1 MSYSYLK
8 QWILS
13 LNHKDIAVLYFIYAT
28 FAAMVGLSMSMVM
41 RLELVHSGDVL
52 LHNNFHLFNLMV
64 SAHAIVMIFLAVM
77 PALIGAFGNYFMPIA
92 MGAPDMAFPRLN
104 NISFWFLVPGL
115 ILISSS
121 MIIESGAGTGWT
133 VYYPLSGILAHSS
146 ISVDLVIFGLHCTT
160 ISSLLGA
167 INFIVT
173 AHNLKGDNMGMMDM
187 LLFAWA
193 IYITAWLLLL
203 SLPILTVGVTLLLM
217 DRNFNTS
224 FYDVAGGGDPLL
236 YEHLFWFFGQ
246 DGPLTTFIVNALHYM
261 LETLLCLL
269 TTTFVSLALFYIYMK
284 LTQAFGVKML
294 VNDCNQQVT
303 KSYSLLYY
311 LDLNLLSYNCLES
324 NLVGTSETTCEAL
337 NNLINN
343 YDLKFNEWL
352 AGLIDGNG
360 YLSLSKNNFLS
371 CEITMSDFDIK
382 TLKLIQNKFGG
393 SVKFRAGSKSVRW
406 KLHNKLGMI
415 KLIHAV
421 NGNIRNSKR
430 LIQLYQVSN
439 ILGITPKNPIKL
451 NQDNAW
457 FMGFFDSK
465 GYILYSLKNNIP
477 LLTIS
482 VSNKY
487 SHDIE
492 YFKLFGGN
500 ILFSKSGHGHFLWL
514 IQSKHDILKFVNLYN
529 KIYPSK
535 TIKLNKLL
543 LTNEFFKLKEIR
555 AYDSLNYSY
564 LSWKNFL
571 NKWNLY
577 I

>member
-1 MSYSYLK
+1 
-8 QWILS
+8 
-13 LNHKDIAVLYFIYAT
+13 
-28 FAAMVGLSMSMVM
+28 MVGLSMSMVM

-121 MIIESGAGTGWT
+121 AIIESGAGTGWT

-146 ISVDLVIFGLHCTT
+146 VSVDLVIFGLHCTT

-246 DGPLTTFIVNALHYM
+246 DGPLTLNLLVNALHYM
-261 LETLLCLL
+261 LETLLYLW
-269 TTTFVSLALFYIYMK
+269 TTTFVSLGILSYLFKY
-284 LTQAFGVKML
+284 TQAFGVKMFL
-294 VNDCNQQVT
+294 NDCNQQVT
-303 KSYSLLYY
+303 KSFSLLYHRY
-311 LDLNLLSYNCLES
+311 SFSLSYNCLEI

-337 NNLINN
+337 NISNNNNN
-343 YDLKFNEWL
+343 YNDLKFNQWL
-352 AGLIDGNG
+352 AGLIDGDG
-360 YLSLSKNNFLS
+360 YFGISKKNYLS
-371 CEITMSDFDIK
+371 CEITLSDIDVK
-382 TLKLIQNKFGG
+382 TLKQIQNKFGG
-393 SVKFRAGSKSVRW
+393 SVKFRAGYKAIRW
-406 KLHNKLGMI
+406 RLLNKLGMI

-430 LIQLYQVSN
+430 LIQLFQVSN

-457 FMGFFDSK
+457 FMGFFDSD
-465 GYILYSLKNNIP
+465 GCISYSFKNNIP
-477 LLTIS
+477 QLTIS

-500 ILFSKSGHGHFLWL
+500 IYFSKSSNGHFLWL
-514 IQSKHDILKFVNLYN
+514 IQSKNDVLKFVNLYH

-535 TIKLNKLL
+535 TLKFHKLL
-543 LTNEFFKLKEIR
+543 LLHEFYNLKEIK
-555 AYDSLNYSY
+555 AYNNLSY
-564 LSWKNFL
+564 YFPLWNKFL
-571 NKWNLY
+571 KKWNLY